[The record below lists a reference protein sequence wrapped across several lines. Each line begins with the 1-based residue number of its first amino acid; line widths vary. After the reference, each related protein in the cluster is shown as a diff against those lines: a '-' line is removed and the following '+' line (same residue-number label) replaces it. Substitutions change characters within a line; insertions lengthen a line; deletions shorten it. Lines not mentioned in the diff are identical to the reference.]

1 MLKSKLA
8 LGLNIYH
15 IIVDGLHDA
24 IPIFLAFIV
33 LTLGTGE
40 REVGIIVSLVALFS
54 TLASL
59 GTVYLS
65 ERYTMLTLTALTV
78 LLYGVGYVGVAFSNS
93 LFTIGLATL

>member
-78 LLYGVGYVGVAFSNS
+78 LLYGVG
-93 LFTIGLATL
+93 